1 MYKAE
6 RIGTHIILDL
16 TGVDFV
22 LLDEMEGF
30 VKWMDG
36 TLWDYECDVLSI
48 QKHKFEP
55 QGFTAIFMLAES
67 HFSIHT
73 WPEKGIAAC
82 DIFTCGSV
90 NTEAVAMEVIKW
102 FRPINYDLKKIT
114 R

>member
-6 RIGTHIILDL
+6 RIGTHVILDMV
-16 TGVDFV
+16 GVDFI
-22 LLDEMEGF
+22 LLDEMDGF

-36 TLWDYECDVLSI
+36 TLWDYECDVLGV
-48 QKHKFEP
+48 QKHKFKP
-55 QGFTAIFMLAES
+55 QGFTAVYMLAES

-82 DIFTCGSV
+82 DIFTCGDVSPESIA
-90 NTEAVAMEVIKW
+90 NEVIKW
-102 FRPINYDLKKIT
+102 FRPVNFDMKKIT